1 MSDEEENDDF
11 TVCKVVL
18 LGETGVGKTSIIS
31 RYVHNNFSEVLM
43 STTGA
48 SFATKKLEID
58 SEHKIK
64 FQIWDTAGQERFRSL
79 AKIFYQNASVAV
91 LVYDITRRDTF
102 DKIKNFWIKEIKENA
117 PSDIILALAGNKS
130 DNYENEVVNLS
141 EGKKLAKE
149 IDAIFQST
157 SAMLSHGI
165 DELFLSIGKKFMY
178 PAGSFSESNLTKK
191 EEEFRKGVK
200 LKNQKKKKV
209 KKNVANFFFIFKYNI
224 LYFILS

>member
-209 KKNVANFFFIFKYNI
+209 KKKCC
-224 LYFILS
+224 

>member
-209 KKNVANFFFIFKYNI
+209 KKKYC
-224 LYFILS
+224 

>member
-209 KKNVANFFFIFKYNI
+209 KKKCCIQIIKIYLI
-224 LYFILS
+224 QY

>member
-102 DKIKNFWIKEIKENA
+102 DKIKNFWVKEIKENA

-149 IDAIFQST
+149 IDAIFQAT

-209 KKNVANFFFIFKYNI
+209 KKKCC
-224 LYFILS
+224 